1 MIKVGAATEVEMKE
15 KKVRVEDALHST
27 RAAVE
32 EGVVPGGGVTLI
44 RAMSDISDL
53 KGANYDQDMGIKI
66 ALRALEE
73 PLRQICENAGEESS
87 VILNAVSNEKGN
99 YGYNAGTGEC
109 GDERLLVSW
118 FYERC
123 AVVWPTFQSFQC
135 FG

>member
-15 KKVRVEDALHST
+15 KKVRVED
-27 RAAVE
+27 
-32 EGVVPGGGVTLI
+32 
-44 RAMSDISDL
+44 
-53 KGANYDQDMGIKI
+53 
-66 ALRALEE
+66 
-73 PLRQICENAGEESS
+73 AGEESS